1 MAPHA
6 AEEIS
11 PDITTTKVV
20 TNGATNGVTNGV
32 TNGKPVQRE
41 FKGPVHDFYYPPVIS
56 PEATY
61 EVLQQY
67 HSKPTKLRV
76 ACIGAG
82 ASGLCLG
89 YKMGKQM
96 VPDSWEL
103 TMFEKNHHF
112 GGTWLENT
120 YPGVACDVRL
130 PAPLLDGLANIS

>member
-6 AEEIS
+6 AEDVLVGVTS
-11 PDITTTKVV
+11 AKMM
-20 TNGATNGVTNGV
+20 TNGYTVH
-32 TNGKPVQRE
+32 KE
-41 FKGPVHDFYYPPVIS
+41 FTGPVHDFHYPPVVS
-56 PEATY
+56 PDTAY
-61 EVLQQY
+61 KVLDQY
-67 HSKPTKLRV
+67 HSKPSKLRV

-103 TMFEKNHHF
+103 TLFEKNHHF

-120 YPGVACDVRL
+120 YPGVACDVCPQRL
-130 PAPLLDGLANIS
+130 LLEIMV